1 MLSEPASKNM
11 QDYLLSGKR
20 LKQDQYSNDGNT
32 KLNSNVTITDDDV
45 FLYNSEANIEQN
57 LDDVLNIINYH
68 ETYIANKYTIKRDY
82 YKGRHHGIINQPD
95 KEMNKPDNRLIF
107 NFPKKLVNTFNGYFS
122 GEPVAIKY
130 QTDSDTDSST
140 DTLNK
145 QIQSWLSD
153 NDYADVF
160 SEWSKQADIYGRS
173 YLRLYQVNSAI
184 NMTVCSPRDTIVV
197 YDDSVEHKPICAIR
211 YSTSLIEGTLITPT
225 RDYQFEQQT
234 GEGASGLKF
243 TNVETDDDG
252 KQLVQSQD
260 VHTFPILPVIEL
272 EEDDE
277 RTGIFD
283 DVVSL
288 IDAIDSVQ
296 SAKDNDISSFSNEY
310 MVVKGQKLTAEQ
322 VKDIIDNRLI
332 NLYQTNKAS
341 FNTNNPIQP
350 SVEFLTPDSNDETQE
365 HFLDRVIDQVYQ
377 ISQVVNLNDSNFG
390 MSAQSISG
398 VALLQRYQPMQAKA
412 RTKALKMDKALRQV
426 FTILFANW
434 GNGAQISD
442 LTFDHK
448 QSIPHNA
455 LEEAQTVATLNGQV
469 SDVTKLSFLSG
480 IDDPQKEVD
489 RLDKQNKENE
499 QHAQD
504 MADKYLTDQQKNGGV
519 SDDNNQSGAP
529 TDKSINQSGQ
539 SDRSTE

>member
-1 MLSEPASKNM
+1 MSEPLNRDM
-11 QDYLLSGKR
+11 QDYLISGKR
-20 LKQDQYSNDGNT
+20 LRQDQYSNDGNV
-32 KLNSNVTITDDDV
+32 KLTSNVTITDDDV
-45 FLYNSEANIEQN
+45 FLYNSDVNIVDN
-57 LDDVLNIINYH
+57 IDDVLNIINYH
-68 ETYIANKYTIKRDY
+68 ETYIADKYTIKRDY
-82 YKGRHHGIINQPD
+82 YKGRHHGIINAPE
-95 KEMNKPDNRLIF
+95 KEMNKPDNRLVF
-107 NFPKKLVNTFNGYFS
+107 NLPKKLVNTFNGYFA
-122 GEPVAIKY
+122 GEPVSIKY
-130 QTDSDTDSST
+130 QSDTDGSS
-140 DTLNK
+140 DNDSLNDK
-145 QIQSWLSD
+145 IQSWLSD

-173 YLRLYQVNSAI
+173 YLRLYQVNSEI
-184 NMTVCSPRDTIVV
+184 KMTVCSPRDTIIV

-211 YSTSLIEGTLITPT
+211 YSTSLIEGTLITAT
-225 RDYQFEQQT
+225 QDYQFEQQSD
-234 GEGASGLKF
+234 SGGLAF
-243 TNVETDDDG
+243 TNLEANKDG
-252 KQLVQSQD
+252 EMVIAPKD

-283 DVVSL
+283 DVISL
-288 IDAIDSVQ
+288 IDAIDFVQ

-322 VKDIIDNRLI
+322 VRDITDNRLI
-332 NLYQTNKAS
+332 NLYQNSKAS

-426 FTILFANW
+426 FTILFASWNA
-434 GNGAQISD
+434 GAKVSD

-448 QSIPHNA
+448 QSIPHNV

-469 SDVTKLSFLSG
+469 SDVTKLSYLSG

-489 RLDKQNKENE
+489 RLDKQNKDNE
-499 QHAQD
+499 QHAQEL
-504 MADKYLTDQQKNGGV
+504 AKQYLPDQQNGGV
-519 SDDNNQSGAP
+519 NDDNNQSGAP
-529 TDKSINQSGQ
+529 ADQSTNQPGQ
-539 SDRSTE
+539 SDGPAKQ

>member
-45 FLYNSEANIEQN
+45 FLYNSDANIEKN
-57 LDDVLNIINYH
+57 LDDVLNIIHYH

-82 YKGRHHGIINQPD
+82 YKGRHRGIINQPD

-140 DTLNK
+140 DALNK
-145 QIQSWLSD
+145 QIQSWLND

-234 GEGASGLKF
+234 GKGASGLQY

-283 DVVSL
+283 DVISL

-296 SAKDNDISSFSNEY
+296 SAKDNDISAFSNEY

-341 FNTNNPIQP
+341 FNANNPIQP

-455 LEEAQTVATLNGQV
+455 LEEAQTVATLDGQV
-469 SDVTKLSFLSG
+469 SDVTKLGFLSG

-489 RLDKQNKENE
+489 RLDKQNKDNE
-499 QHAQD
+499 QHAQEL
-504 MADKYLTDQQKNGGV
+504 AKQYLPDQQNGGV
-519 SDDNNQSGAP
+519 NDDNNQSGAP
-529 TDKSINQSGQ
+529 TDKSTNQPGQ
-539 SDRSTE
+539 SDGQTE

>member
-45 FLYNSEANIEQN
+45 FLYNSDANIEQN
-57 LDDVLNIINYH
+57 LDDVLNIIHYH

-140 DTLNK
+140 DALNK
-145 QIQSWLSD
+145 QIQSWLND

-173 YLRLYQVNSAI
+173 YLRLYQVNSAV

-234 GEGASGLKF
+234 GKGASGLQY

-283 DVVSL
+283 DVISL

-341 FNTNNPIQP
+341 FNANNPIQP

-390 MSAQSISG
+390 MSAQSICSY
-398 VALLQRYQPMQAKA
+398 VKFWY
-412 RTKALKMDKALRQV
+412 
-426 FTILFANW
+426 
-434 GNGAQISD
+434 
-442 LTFDHK
+442 
-448 QSIPHNA
+448 
-455 LEEAQTVATLNGQV
+455 
-469 SDVTKLSFLSG
+469 
-480 IDDPQKEVD
+480 
-489 RLDKQNKENE
+489 
-499 QHAQD
+499 
-504 MADKYLTDQQKNGGV
+504 
-519 SDDNNQSGAP
+519 
-529 TDKSINQSGQ
+529 
-539 SDRSTE
+539 